1 MSDRAAKFAERRKKL
16 LGTSRVRMQR
26 VTVGDSPV
34 SKTDL
39 IEAARKAEKEPE
51 TPLPAVVKAGIVGN
65 SPVRGTTA
73 EEEFDALDL
82 AHRWTK
88 ELDLAFASA
97 QKLSVSWAITL
108 AAMVEVWG
116 PQVRGVSEIVY
127 AAWASS
133 CRSLMKFKREVW
145 LRL

>member
-39 IEAARKAEKEPE
+39 VEAARRAEQEPE
-51 TPLPAVVKAGIVGN
+51 TPLPAVVRAGIVGN
-65 SPVRGTTA
+65 SPSQVTTA
-73 EEEFDALDL
+73 TEEFDALDL

-97 QKLSVSWAITL
+97 QKLSVFWAITI
-108 AAMVEVWG
+108 AAGVEVWG
-116 PQVRGVSEIVY
+116 PKVCSVR
-127 AAWASS
+127 ASLS
-133 CRSLMKFKREVW
+133 QPSASLVNAR
-145 LRL
+145 